1 MEEYLPFVSIDIW
14 TMIFTWANLIIL
26 FLLLKKFL
34 FKPVNKVLDER
45 AEEIENSYKEA
56 ENTKSEVQS
65 VKAEYESKL
74 RAIKTEADGIIK
86 SAVEAANRRSDSIV
100 SEANEQANHIIE
112 KSQKQ
117 IERDK
122 ENAMNE
128 AEADI
133 ASMAV
138 DIAEKFLG
146 KKLDTNTDE
155 KLISDIIDRI

>member
-1 MEEYLPFVSIDIW
+1 MEEYLPFVSIDVW
-14 TMIFTWANLIIL
+14 TMIFTWVNLIIL

-45 AEEIENSYKEA
+45 AQEIENSYKEA
-56 ENTKSEVQS
+56 ENTKSQAQS
-65 VKAEYESKL
+65 MRAEYENKL
-74 RAIKTEADGIIK
+74 SGAQKEADGIIK
-86 SAVEAANRRSDSIV
+86 SAVETANRRSDSIV
-100 SEANEQANHIIE
+100 SEANEQAKHIIE

-122 ENAMNE
+122 KNAINE

-138 DIAEKFLG
+138 DIAGKIIG
-146 KKLDTNTDE
+146 KKLDTDTDE

>member
-1 MEEYLPFVSIDIW
+1 MEEYLPFVSIDVW
-14 TMIFTWANLIIL
+14 TMIFTWVNLIIL

-56 ENTKSEVQS
+56 ENTKSEAQS
-65 VKAEYESKL
+65 MRTEYENKL
-74 RAIKTEADGIIK
+74 HGAQKEADGIIK
-86 SAVEAANRRSDSIV
+86 SAVETANRRSDSIV
-100 SEANEQANHIIE
+100 SEANEQAKHIIE

-122 ENAMNE
+122 ENAINE

-133 ASMAV
+133 ASIAV
-138 DIAEKFLG
+138 DIAEKILG
-146 KKLDTNTDE
+146 KKIDTNTDE

>member
-1 MEEYLPFVSIDIW
+1 MEEYLPFVSIDVW
-14 TMIFTWANLIIL
+14 TMIFTWVNLIIL

-56 ENTKSEVQS
+56 ENTKSQAQS
-65 VKAEYESKL
+65 MKTEYENKL
-74 RAIKTEADGIIK
+74 SGAKKEADGIIK
-86 SAVEAANRRSDSIV
+86 SAVETANRRSDSIV
-100 SEANEQANHIIE
+100 SEANEQAKHIIE

-138 DIAEKFLG
+138 DIAGKIIG
-146 KKLDTNTDE
+146 KKLDTDTDE